1 MNGFEQSIPRPA
13 REEQALR
20 EVGRTDVSRPVAG
33 TLAALFL
40 ATAFGVLAAEQIGV
54 ALAQEADLWP
64 GWGSLRGRFVQA
76 LRESGPLGANRVLLA
91 EVSAFEERL
100 DEGSLVVQHA
110 VPWAQWAET
119 AWLGTGNRRTYVGP
133 VRDGERW
140 LFYRPDVVYVTG
152 PPFLA
157 PEVLEARRAA
167 ADSWEPVVRPDP
179 RPALLAF
186 RRQLAERGIELVV
199 VPTPVKPSIHPERLA
214 GAGEDW
220 EVPLQN
226 PSFEALVRELEAAG
240 VEVFDPAPLLA
251 RAARETGGP
260 QYLAADTHWT
270 PEALDRVAQALAA
283 RLSQVLAEGPAG
295 RSAEDEGT
303 PAGAPAYYRQPVRVR
318 GVGDLAR
325 MLRLPEAPGLPELF
339 PPQEVTVQQV
349 LDPLGSLARP
359 DPASPILLLG
369 DSFTNVYSQA
379 ELGWGQGAGLA
390 EQLAF
395 YLGRPVDRI
404 AVNAGG
410 SHTTRERLADLLR
423 ADPGRLDGK
432 EVLVYQFAVR
442 ELSQGDW
449 KLVDLLPPTRIL
461 TSRWSGH
468 AARAAHRQSR

>member
-1 MNGFEQSIPRPA
+1 MNGIETHVPRPA

-20 EVGRTDVSRPVAG
+20 EVGRTAVSRPVA
-33 TLAALFL
+33 AALSVLFL

-54 ALAQEADLWP
+54 ALRPEADLWP
-64 GWGSLRGRFVQA
+64 GWGAFRGQLAEAVRDDG
-76 LRESGPLGANRVLLA
+76 LLGANRVLLA
-91 EVSAFEERL
+91 EVAAFEERL
-100 DEGSLVVQHA
+100 DEGSLLVEHA

-119 AWLGTGNRRTYVGP
+119 AWLGTGNRRAYVGP
-133 VRDGERW
+133 VRDGEWW
-140 LFYRPDVVYVTG
+140 LFYRPDVAYVTG

-179 RPALLAF
+179 RPAILAF
-186 RRQLAERGIELVV
+186 RRQLAERGIDLVV

-214 GAGEDW
+214 GEREGW

-226 PSFEALVRELEAAG
+226 RSFETLVGELVAAG

-251 RAARETGGP
+251 RAARETGRP

-270 PEALDRVAQALAA
+270 PEALDRVAEALGW
-283 RLSQVLAEGPAG
+283 RLADVLG
-295 RSAEDEGT
+295 
-303 PAGAPAYYRQPVRVR
+303 GAPEAAPAAYYRQPVRVR

-359 DPASPILLLG
+359 DSGADVLLLG

-390 EQLAF
+390 EQLA
-395 YLGRPVDRI
+395 YRLGRPVDRI

-432 EVLVYQFAVR
+432 EVVVYQFAVR
-442 ELSQGDW
+442 ELSAGDW
-449 KLVDLLPPTRIL
+449 KLIDLPPPTRIL
-461 TSRWSGH
+461 TSRWSGR
-468 AARAAHRQSR
+468 AARAAHRQSP